1 MMRSQE
7 SYLGCGGK
15 SWLLLSGPKS
25 SLSENK
31 VCISFGNQRPKVW
44 RKNWIDIAWRPV
56 RHFHSQWWFRGQVML
71 VLLRCVF
78 WSPQSSQP
86 SIPGND
92 TALRASFGRQALWE
106 MTISF
111 SSRTGHLTTLPKVP
125 KAGSITV
132 ALLCSTRRQTWTDGG
147 GGQEEEVGR
156 QTQQCRWTKRLPSE
170 QLGLPLL
177 LSSGT
182 NSTPYWS
189 QTKHWVHRLK
199 KSTSKT
205 DSSCLLHDAIS
216 Q

>member
-1 MMRSQE
+1 MMRSQA

-71 VLLRCVF
+71 VLVRCVF

-147 GGQEEEVGR
+147 GGSRGR
-156 QTQQCRWTKRLPSE
+156 
-170 QLGLPLL
+170 
-177 LSSGT
+177 SGT
-182 NSTPYWS
+182 ADPTMQMNQKTAIRATGSSITPEQWH
-189 QTKHWVHRLK
+189 Q
-199 KSTSKT
+199 
-205 DSSCLLHDAIS
+205 LHAVLIPNKALS
-216 Q
+216 A